1 MTYHDSLASAARH
14 LLDLDLPESLLPLA
28 IMNEAVLH
36 SGRNSDCLGHPGW
49 D

>member
-14 LLDLDLPESLLPLA
+14 LLDLDLPDTLLPLA
-28 IMNEAVLH
+28 IMNEAVLL
-36 SGRNSDCLGHPGW
+36 SGLNSDSLGHPGW